1 MLEVK
6 NDDISYALEYHQA
19 TKHSEISTRTS
30 AHYLDWENRPYP
42 FKVYEGQPSITL
54 PRDFPRPESNA
65 LDTLLGPGSEGRG
78 EPSISELAELL
89 FFSAGLTRKMRFGS
103 ETHYMRAASA
113 TGALYPIE
121 LYVVCKDIPG
131 LGPGVYHFNP
141 LDFALVQLRPGDFR
155 AELATLSDERIRSAP
170 VTVAFTSFAWRN
182 AWKYEAR
189 SYRHWFWDG
198 GVIAANL
205 LAVAASMNLH
215 TRLVM
220 GFVDSEVNKL
230 LGLKEEKEATVL
242 LVPVGSGRPGLDRH
256 TLKTISHV
264 EPKVRPLSRREVEY
278 PEIWQLHRASS
289 LTAQDEVGDWV
300 HSRHVKSD
308 GGRPTSPIF
317 PLGPAETGSSS
328 QQKLANVILKRGS
341 TRRFAVAPVKF
352 SQLSTILRALT
363 GPLLRDYSQD
373 GESLI
378 DTYLIAN
385 AVDRLPSGSYF
396 FDSKKEQL
404 EQLKPGQFRYMSRYL
419 CLEQGLFGDASVLF
433 FLMTRLEDVL
443 GAYGNR
449 GYRAAQLEGG
459 IIAGR
464 IYLSAY
470 AQGLGASGT
479 TFYDDAVTEFFS
491 PHAKDKSTMIAVGLG
506 LPAYKAKPG
515 RVLPQFSPVS

>member
-6 NDDISYALEYHQA
+6 NDDTSYALEYHQA
-19 TKHSEISTRTS
+19 TKHSEISIRTS

-42 FKVYEGQPSITL
+42 FKVYEGPPSITL

-65 LDTLLGPGSEGRG
+65 LDSISGLGSEGQG

-89 FFSAGLTRKMRFGS
+89 FFSAGLTRKVRFGS

-131 LGPGVYHFNP
+131 LDAGVYQFNP
-141 LDFALVQLRPGDFR
+141 LDFTLVQVRSGDFR
-155 AELATLSDERIRSAP
+155 AELATLSDERIKSAP
-170 VTVAFTSFAWRN
+170 VTLALTSFAWRN

-198 GVIAANL
+198 GVITANL
-205 LAVAASMNLH
+205 VAVAASMNLP

-242 LVPVGSGRPGLDRH
+242 LAPVGSGQAGFDRH
-256 TLKTISHV
+256 TLKTINRIEH
-264 EPKVRPLSRREVEY
+264 KVRPLSKREVEY
-278 PEIWQLHRASS
+278 PEIWQLHRVSS
-289 LTAQDEVGDWV
+289 LNDQDEVRDWIQ
-300 HSRHVKSD
+300 SRHVK
-308 GGRPTSPIF
+308 GGAGKPAGPIF
-317 PLGPAETGSSS
+317 PLSPAEAGSSN
-328 QQKLANVILKRGS
+328 QQTLENVILKRGS

-352 SQLSTILRALT
+352 GQLSTILRAST
-363 GPLLRDYSQD
+363 GPLPRDYSGD

-378 DTYLIAN
+378 DTYLIVN
-385 AVDRLPSGSYF
+385 MVDGLPSGSYF
-396 FDSKKEQL
+396 YNAEERML

-491 PHAKDKSTMIAVGLG
+491 PHAKEKSTMIAVGLG

-515 RVLPQFSPVS
+515 RVLPQFSRVS